1 MSTTLMPPTW
11 PGNGFAATSTISGTS
26 WQSRSVKATGPRR
39 GSSANAG
46 GCTFAAEPKLDATQ
60 TLIVWSPEANTSTI
74 PLVSA
79 PSIFPMDRGS
89 FTLLDC
95 AEIRA
100 DELGTF
106 VRYTLPD
113 GDTLHLL
120 RLAGVDSRRP
130 LAAIIPLD
138 PDALDR
144 IEATLRLAQALLGR
158 RVSKDTR
165 LTLQRRRR
173 TRFMLQAVDGRMN
186 GASYR
191 EIAAVLFGVSRVAD
205 EPWKTSALRDT
216 TLDLVKGA
224 ILMIAGGYRALLR
237 HRRRS

>member
-1 MSTTLMPPTW
+1 MPQIS
-11 PGNGFAATSTISGTS
+11 PGNGFAATPTIRGISWHSGKQRTAER
-26 WQSRSVKATGPRR
+26 RSQPF
-39 GSSANAG
+39 ANVG
-46 GCTFAAEPKLDATQ
+46 GCTFAVEPTLDATQ
-60 TLIVWSPEANTSTI
+60 TLIAWSPETNTSTI
-74 PLVSA
+74 LLASV
-79 PSIFPMDRGS
+79 PSILPIERSLFARPESTETR
-89 FTLLDC
+89 T
-95 AEIRA
+95 
-100 DELGTF
+100 DEFGTF
-106 VRYTLPD
+106 FRHTLPD

-120 RLAGVDSRRP
+120 RLAGVDPDRP

-165 LTLQRRRR
+165 LTQQRHRRAR
-173 TRFMLQAVDGRMN
+173 SMLQAVDGRMN

-191 EIAAVLFGVSRVAD
+191 EIAAVIFGASRVAD
-205 EPWKTSALRDT
+205 EPWKTSALRDAT
-216 TLDLVKGA
+216 MDLVKSA